1 MKQNFNDCLN
11 RVLKHEGGYTNDPS
25 DSGGATN
32 FGITI
37 ADYRMYIKKD
47 GTPNDVRNMKL
58 EDAKRIYKTKYWDAV
73 GGDTL
78 SSGVDYTVF
87 DYAVNSGVGRAR
99 KVLQQFKSLQ
109 GSKLIDAINDE
120 RMAFLRNL
128 AVRRPKDQKFLRGW
142 TIRVTQV
149 RGHSHALAGRKPDV
163 VSGPISGATAG
174 LGLFGMMYQYMQ
186 THPYMTAA
194 IAIGG
199 AAAIWYVVHYLRNR
213 K

>member
-37 ADYRMYIKKD
+37 ADYRMYIKKN
-47 GTPNDVRNMKL
+47 GTPNDVKNMKL

-73 GGDTL
+73 GGDSL

-87 DYAVNSGVGRAR
+87 DYGVNSGVGRAK
-99 KVLQQFKSLQ
+99 KVLEKFKHLK
-109 GSKLIDAINDE
+109 GDKLIDAINDE

-142 TIRVTQV
+142 TIRVAQV
-149 RGHSHALAGRKPDV
+149 RNHSHVLANKKDV
-163 VSGPISGATAG
+163 MSGPAAGAAAG
-174 LGLFGMMYQYMQ
+174 LGIFATLQQYIVA
-186 THPYMTAA
+186 HPYLSASIA
-194 IAIGG
+194 IAVAGLIWG
-199 AAAIWYVVHYLRNR
+199 AVHYFRNR